1 MVVNAWR
8 PRRFILIHLQ
18 NCRRPSSNVQQSLS
32 VRQWLDDAPC
42 PGRGFKIDSRAS
54 KIAGDENRFAMRA
67 KEDSMPEQTLRGS
80 CLCKSVRY
88 EVTTPFM
95 RFGHCYCSR
104 CRKATGGVRSTNI
117 AVPIAQFRWTQGE
130 NLIKRYDLPEA
141 KSFARQICGNCNCP
155 VPHASRD
162 GTRAVVPAGTL
173 DDVPPGKPAAH
184 GHWSSRVSW
193 VEIDESELPCTD

>member
-1 MVVNAWR
+1 MA
-8 PRRFILIHLQ
+8 
-18 NCRRPSSNVQQSLS
+18 
-32 VRQWLDDAPC
+32 
-42 PGRGFKIDSRAS
+42 
-54 KIAGDENRFAMRA
+54 
-67 KEDSMPEQTLRGS
+67 EQTLHGS

-88 EVTTPFM
+88 EVSTPFM

-130 NLIKRYDLPEA
+130 NLIKRFDLPEA

-162 GTRAVVPAGTL
+162 GTRAIVPAGTL
-173 DDVPPGKPAAH
+173 DDLPPGKPSAH
-184 GHWSSRVSW
+184 GHWSSRVPW
-193 VEIDESELPCTD
+193 VEVNESELPCEN

>member
-1 MVVNAWR
+1 MA
-8 PRRFILIHLQ
+8 
-18 NCRRPSSNVQQSLS
+18 
-32 VRQWLDDAPC
+32 
-42 PGRGFKIDSRAS
+42 
-54 KIAGDENRFAMRA
+54 
-67 KEDSMPEQTLRGS
+67 EQTLQGS

-88 EVTTPFM
+88 QVSTPFM

-117 AVPIAQFRWTQGE
+117 AVPIGQFRWTQGE
-130 NLIKRYDLPEA
+130 ALVKRFDLPEA

-162 GTRAVVPAGTL
+162 GTRAIVPAGTL
-173 DDVPPGKPAAH
+173 DDVPPGKPSLQ

-193 VEIDESELPCTD
+193 VEVNESELPCTD

>member
-1 MVVNAWR
+1 LIFSW
-8 PRRFILIHLQ
+8 PRQAVRASRQKRLSWGKKRAAYPRHRA
-18 NCRRPSSNVQQSLS
+18 CQS
-32 VRQWLDDAPC
+32 REI
-42 PGRGFKIDSRAS
+42 KIDSAPIDSPRMTAKISNFERANVM
-54 KIAGDENRFAMRA
+54 A
-67 KEDSMPEQTLRGS
+67 EQTLKGS

-117 AVPIAQFRWTQGE
+117 AVPIGQFRWTQGE
-130 NLIKRYDLPEA
+130 NLVKRYDLPEA

-155 VPHASRD
+155 IPHASRD
-162 GTRAVVPAGTL
+162 GTRAIVPAGTL
-173 DDVPPGKPAAH
+173 DDLPPGKPSVH
-184 GHWSSRVSW
+184 GHWSSRVSF

>member
-1 MVVNAWR
+1 IPFAT
-8 PRRFILIHLQ
+8 RRRLMAEQVLQ
-18 NCRRPSSNVQQSLS
+18 
-32 VRQWLDDAPC
+32 
-42 PGRGFKIDSRAS
+42 
-54 KIAGDENRFAMRA
+54 
-67 KEDSMPEQTLRGS
+67 GS
-80 CLCKSVRY
+80 CLCRSVRY

-130 NLIKRYDLPEA
+130 ALVKRFDLPEA

-162 GTRAVVPAGTL
+162 RTRVIVPAGTL
-173 DDVPPGKPAAH
+173 DDVPPGKPSAH

-193 VEIDESELPCTD
+193 VEIDESELPCTDRSRRLPPPSLQSATRNPVDELAPRNSTRAFSGKPSQCRRA

>member
-1 MVVNAWR
+1 M
-8 PRRFILIHLQ
+8 
-18 NCRRPSSNVQQSLS
+18 S
-32 VRQWLDDAPC
+32 
-42 PGRGFKIDSRAS
+42 
-54 KIAGDENRFAMRA
+54 
-67 KEDSMPEQTLRGS
+67 EQTLHGS

-88 EVTTPFM
+88 EVSTPFM

-117 AVPIAQFRWTQGE
+117 AVPIAQLRWTQGE

-162 GTRAVVPAGTL
+162 GTRAIVPAGTL

-184 GHWSSRVSW
+184 GHWSSRLSW
-193 VEIDESELPCTD
+193 VEINEAELPGTD

>member
-1 MVVNAWR
+1 M
-8 PRRFILIHLQ
+8 
-18 NCRRPSSNVQQSLS
+18 S
-32 VRQWLDDAPC
+32 
-42 PGRGFKIDSRAS
+42 
-54 KIAGDENRFAMRA
+54 
-67 KEDSMPEQTLRGS
+67 EQTLRGS
-80 CLCKSVRY
+80 CLCKSVGY
-88 EVTTPFM
+88 EVSTPFM

-162 GTRAVVPAGTL
+162 GTRAIVPTGTL
-173 DDVPPGKPAAH
+173 DDRAA
-184 GHWSSRVSW
+184 G
-193 VEIDESELPCTD
+193 